1 MHAEHSQR
9 PPGLAAVSYAACR
22 MRIVVIILNHDH
34 VWGARKHLRGNRP
47 LRAMACLS
55 GTAFGALI
63 RRRTR
68 SLFVFTACKLAP
80 AAVAAACHMG
90 SESLFQ
96 SHACACHHLVQTCK
110 DHPPPHDRTSP
121 HDVPCSIKL
130 VLAWDACAKAFASG
144 RRKKPYTWQNQRQRV
159 IHHAFDQGAFTC
171 RQLARGIAVALC
183 GQR

>member
-1 MHAEHSQR
+1 MC
-9 PPGLAAVSYAACR
+9 G
-22 MRIVVIILNHDH
+22 
-34 VWGARKHLRGNRP
+34 GRGNICGETAHSVP
-47 LRAMACLS
+47 WQVS
-55 GTAFGALI
+55 GTALGALI

-68 SLFVFTACKLAP
+68 SLFIFHGLQAGTSS
-80 AAVAAACHMG
+80 VAAACHMG

-130 VLAWDACAKAFASG
+130 VLAWDACAKAIASG
-144 RRKKPYTWQNQRQRV
+144 KRKKPYTWQNQRQRV